1 MNYSTQETIR
11 EAMKREF
18 KIDII
23 FRLPSSE
30 LLRIYKDNQ

>member
-1 MNYSTQETIR
+1 MTHSTQQIIR